1 MDRFQCHGG
10 LLVDE
15 MKLAENLHF
24 SSSGKIEGFVDL
36 GKFTAESQRSQTCDH
51 GLVLLF
57 QPFTGKW
64 HQIIGVFASHSNVKA
79 DILAK
84 IVTVPVIMCENAGLH
99 VDFITCDGA
108 TWNRSMWRFFGI
120 YGRKEK
126 VACRTQHPTEPGR
139 FLYFVSDFP
148 HLIKCVRNTFV
159 QTGVKIPEG
168 HATVDHIDIARK
180 CDEMHDTT
188 LKAMPHINKSVVRP
202 SGFEKQRVNYAF
214 WLLSEET
221 LRGLFL
227 YRDKIETQ
235 LGSVAATV
243 SFIET
248 MRSLIKAMTSRC
260 ISDALRPGDHHEEV
274 IRSFLSYMN
283 SWEDTAGSKGFLSSS
298 TAEGLR
304 VTLTSTLHLL
314 KYLTTE

>member
-1 MDRFQCHGG
+1 
-10 LLVDE
+10 
-15 MKLAENLHF
+15 
-24 SSSGKIEGFVDL
+24 
-36 GKFTAESQRSQTCDH
+36 
-51 GLVLLF
+51 
-57 QPFTGKW
+57 
-64 HQIIGVFASHSNVKA
+64 
-79 DILAK
+79 
-84 IVTVPVIMCENAGLH
+84 
-99 VDFITCDGA
+99 
-108 TWNRSMWRFFGI
+108 MWRFFGI

-314 KYLTTE
+314 KYLTTEVGFRYLMTSRLC